1 MSLIEKIARAI
12 HRVDAA
18 KGHDYDKMD
27 CVLKARFEHIAQA
40 ALTAIMGEGD
50 GVQEC
55 DREAAQA
62 IYNGES
68 IFAQAGVKA
77 RDGHELV
84 QAFARHRSTAAA
96 AERARSAAKLR
107 AAADQFD
114 MKGWETEWA
123 IADGLRELAAE
134 IERGVVIMADP
145 NPEAKRG

>member
-12 HRVDAA
+12 HRVEAA

-50 GVQEC
+50 GVQQC
-55 DREAAQA
+55 DRDAAQA

-96 AERARSAAKLR
+96 AERARIVAWLR
-107 AAADQFD
+107 DNAPRSGVWVHEDHFWDLANAIDQGLYVDAD
-114 MKGWETEWA
+114 A
-123 IADGLRELAAE
+123 
-134 IERGVVIMADP
+134 IERGEV
-145 NPEAKRG
+145 